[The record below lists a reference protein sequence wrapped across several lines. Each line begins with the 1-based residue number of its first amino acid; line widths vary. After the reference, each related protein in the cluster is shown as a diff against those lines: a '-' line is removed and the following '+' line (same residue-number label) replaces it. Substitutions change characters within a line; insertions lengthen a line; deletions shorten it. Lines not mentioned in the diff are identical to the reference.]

1 MLQNLSAWLHTVH
14 TNCTTTDTVWF
25 MVGMFGQ
32 LFFASR
38 FFVQLF
44 YSEKAKKSVMPVA
57 FWYISIGGGL
67 VTLVYSVRLGQMGLP
82 FFLGQIGGLVVYA
95 RNLML
100 IYREKARLKALAA
113 APAASGHD

>member
-1 MLQNLSAWLHTVH
+1 MLHQITDWLSANH
-14 TNCTTTDTVWF
+14 TNCTTTDTLWL
-25 MVGMFGQ
+25 MIGMFGQ

-67 VTLVYSVRLGQMGLP
+67 ITLVYSIRLGQMGLP
-82 FFLGQIGGLVVYA
+82 FFIGQVGGLVVYV

-100 IYREKARLKALAA
+100 IYREKARLAAEKAGA
-113 APAASGHD
+113 

>member
-1 MLQNLSAWLHTVH
+1 MLHEISAWLFSNYTE
-14 TNCTTTDTVWF
+14 CKTTDMLWL

-32 LFFASR
+32 VFFASR

-57 FWYISIGGGL
+57 FWYISIVGGL
-67 VTLVYSVRLGQMGLP
+67 ITLVYSVRLGQMGLP
-82 FFLGQIGGLVVYA
+82 FFIGQVGGLAVYA

-100 IYREKARLKALAA
+100 IHREKKAQKQA
-113 APAASGHD
+113 

>member
-1 MLQNLSAWLHTVH
+1 MLDHFSTWLTANH
-14 TNCTTTDTVWF
+14 TNCTTSDTLWF
-25 MVGMFGQ
+25 LVGMFGQ

-44 YSEKAKKSVMPVA
+44 YSERAKKSVVPVA

-67 VTLVYSVRLGQMGLP
+67 ITLVYSVRLGQMGLP
-82 FFLGQIGGLVVYA
+82 FFIGQVGGLVVYV

-100 IYREKARLKALAA
+100 IYKDKARSRAGAE
-113 APAASGHD
+113 

>member
-1 MLQNLSAWLHTVH
+1 MLHNVTAWLSANH
-14 TNCTTTDTVWF
+14 TNCTTTDTLWL
-25 MVGMFGQ
+25 MIGMFGQ

-67 VTLVYSVRLGQMGLP
+67 ITLVYSVRLGQMGLP
-82 FFLGQIGGLVVYA
+82 FFIGQVGGLVVYA

-100 IYREKARLKALAA
+100 IYREKARQTT
-113 APAASGHD
+113 G

>member
-1 MLQNLSAWLHTVH
+1 MFDHVANWLSANH
-14 TNCTTTDTVWF
+14 TNCTTTDTLWL
-25 MVGMFGQ
+25 MIGMFGQ

-57 FWYISIGGGL
+57 FWWISIGGGL
-67 VTLVYSVRLGQMGLP
+67 ITLVYSIRLGQMGLP
-82 FFLGQIGGLVVYA
+82 FFIGQVGGLAVYV

-100 IYREKARLKALAA
+100 IRREKARAKAENAA
-113 APAASGHD
+113 

>member
-1 MLQNLSAWLHTVH
+1 MAEQIVAWFNASH
-14 TNCTTTDTVWF
+14 TNCTTTDTLWL
-25 MVGMFGQ
+25 MIGMFGQ

-67 VTLVYSVRLGQMGLP
+67 ITLAYSVRLGQMGLP
-82 FFLGQIGGLVVYA
+82 FFIGQVGGLAVYV

-100 IYREKARLKALAA
+100 IHRERKHR
-113 APAASGHD
+113 PA

>member
-1 MLQNLSAWLHTVH
+1 MLDQMTAWLVSNH
-14 TNCTTTDTVWF
+14 TNCTTTDTLWL
-25 MVGMFGQ
+25 MIGMFGQ

-57 FWYISIGGGL
+57 FWYISLGGGL
-67 VTLVYSVRLGQMGLP
+67 ITLVYSVRLGQMGLP
-82 FFLGQIGGLVVYA
+82 FFVGQIGGLVVYG

-100 IYREKARLKALAA
+100 IHREKARAT
-113 APAASGHD
+113 G

>member
-1 MLQNLSAWLHTVH
+1 MLNQIASWLSANH

-25 MVGMFGQ
+25 LVGMFGQ
-32 LFFASR
+32 MFFASR

-57 FWYISIGGGL
+57 FWWISIGGGL
-67 VTLVYSVRLGQMGLP
+67 VTLIYSVRLGQMGLP
-82 FFLGQIGGLVVYA
+82 FFIGQIGGLAVYV

-100 IYREKARLKALAA
+100 IYRDKAA
-113 APAASGHD
+113 AKAA

>member
-1 MLQNLSAWLHTVH
+1 MLHQISAWLF
-14 TNCTTTDTVWF
+14 TNYTECKTTDMLWL

-32 LFFASR
+32 VFFASR

-67 VTLVYSVRLGQMGLP
+67 ITLLYSVRLGQMGLP
-82 FFLGQIGGLVVYA
+82 FFVGQVGGLAVYV

-100 IYREKARLKALAA
+100 IHKENARARAA
-113 APAASGHD
+113 